1 MRFSWNFLSGVY
13 MITKLAFRKKHESI
27 IQKYIKKKYAQNG
40 SLWNHWY
47 NVSSIAKRAIKWT
60 SLVPVAWVVI
70 NRTNLKLSDWQE
82 TVIYCVKSL
91 WKVRQY
97 YLYFVSFILMFFSRF
112 LFSRANIKRCG
123 FNGKILLLWNY
134 QFIHKGS
141 FQRLLTYV
149 AIWWPA
155 DNFPC

>member
-1 MRFSWNFLSGVY
+1 

-27 IQKYIKKKYAQNG
+27 IQKYIKRKYAQNG
-40 SLWNHWY
+40 SLWNHCY

-141 FQRLLTYV
+141 FQILLTYV